1 MIEHYDHDDY
11 VGDDDEIEPIYNMHS
26 LSPLQS
32 KGNSRVKAEKCTLL
46 QGEGEDGGDE
56 MIEMM
61 VVMLLKVVTLISFM
75 NI

>member
-26 LSPLQS
+26 LSSQS
-32 KGNSRVKAEKCTLL
+32 KGNSRVKAEKCTAL
-46 QGEGEDGGDE
+46 QGKGDDGGDE

-61 VVMLLKVVTLISFM
+61 VVMQLKVVTLVSYMHI
-75 NI
+75 